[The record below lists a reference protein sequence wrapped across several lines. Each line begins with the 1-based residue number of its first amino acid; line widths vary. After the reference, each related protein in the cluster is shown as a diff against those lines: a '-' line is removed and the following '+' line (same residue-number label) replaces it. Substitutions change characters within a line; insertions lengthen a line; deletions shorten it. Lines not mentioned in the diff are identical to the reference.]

1 MLAALECHHIVDYS
15 IHYYPPLQLLIAN
28 FKYDGTDFDADMREI
43 AEDPETQRW
52 WKVTDHMQESVVEG
66 ATGSGGAVPWWQ
78 VRRMPFGDGTV
89 MTVT

>member
-1 MLAALECHHIVDYS
+1 MDYS

-52 WKVTDHMQESVVEG
+52 WKVTDHMQESFVEG

-78 VRRMPFGDGTV
+78 VRRQ
-89 MTVT
+89 